1 MKPTC
6 GICARLAC
14 WIWYVLLSLLAA
26 ILSWLPFC
34 HGMYVLSFVQ
44 VQQAR
49 AKANFLQV
57 KVASDRKVGKDEG
70 AEVDMSDGVFDVLGY
85 LPRAVFEE
93 Q

>member
-1 MKPTC
+1 MAFTF
-6 GICARLAC
+6 
-14 WIWYVLLSLLAA
+14 LSLL
-26 ILSWLPFC
+26 
-34 HGMYVLSFVQ
+34 
-44 VQQAR
+44 QAR

-57 KVASDRKVGKDEG
+57 KPASDGKVGKDEG

>member
-1 MKPTC
+1 
-6 GICARLAC
+6 
-14 WIWYVLLSLLAA
+14 VLLFLLAA
-26 ILSWLPFC
+26 ILTWLPFC
-34 HGMYVLSFVQ
+34 HGIYVLSLL
-44 VQQAR
+44 QAR

-57 KVASDRKVGKDEG
+57 KPASDGKVGKDEG

>member
-1 MKPTC
+1 M
-6 GICARLAC
+6 
-14 WIWYVLLSLLAA
+14 LLSLLAA

-34 HGMYVLSFVQ
+34 HGIYVLSLL
-44 VQQAR
+44 QAR

-57 KVASDRKVGKDEG
+57 KPASDGKAGKDG
-70 AEVDMSDGVFDVLGY
+70 AEVEMSDGVFDVLGY